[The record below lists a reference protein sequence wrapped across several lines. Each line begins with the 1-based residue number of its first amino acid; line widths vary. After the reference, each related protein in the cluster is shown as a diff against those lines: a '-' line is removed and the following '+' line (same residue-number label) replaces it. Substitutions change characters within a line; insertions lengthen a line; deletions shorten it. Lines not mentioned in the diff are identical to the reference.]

1 MTGKAKV
8 AASMM
13 AMTCAPT
20 ATNRPA
26 PTSGPISRSDSW
38 AVRRAPLASGSKSAG
53 TMTVSRADW
62 AGPRTM

>member
-8 AASMM
+8 AASMT

-26 PTSGPISRSDSW
+26 
-38 AVRRAPLASGSKSAG
+38 
-53 TMTVSRADW
+53 
-62 AGPRTM
+62 AGPSMMLDSP